1 MGYMDSDKRE
11 TILTINGEEMRF
23 SSNENLKNYLQ
34 EELNNWKWM
43 REMRGFGTVANDLYN
58 KFILSHISPLINRI
72 DGDPDNN
79 SSFVISD
86 NNFPY
91 IKSDSEDG
99 QLIARGRHEQGNIV
113 GLFLVV
119 YLCADVANLVRKS
132 PSVKSFV
139 EDGQFS
145 YEKAFALKLIMAN
158 VDFGSLSCDARI
170 GANDEL
176 IERFSQRVRESYSAL
191 EEFEDDVKLRLGDI
205 EESYEKRFS
214 QIDYNLKRR
223 VEKYKELSFN
233 VKTDTGKKLSDAQ
246 QDLKSAKDA
255 YHDQVD
261 LDASV
266 QYWSSRLSSHTR
278 AKYFWLLAVVCFMGI
293 TFFGLISYYGY
304 GAVSGLSK
312 SLHSVSLPL
321 DAEPLKSNSAASQK
335 SANKVVEATSPIQAS
350 DDKVLLGR
358 TTSELSLAMA
368 DLVGAAL
375 ALTLFG
381 VLIRIGLRQFN
392 SHSHCALD
400 ASERVTFVKTYL
412 ALLGEGKLKSDED
425 RRVILES
432 LFRTSQPG
440 VASEIPFSSPIELI
454 LKTIGDRK
462 V

>member
-1 MGYMDSDKRE
+1 MENGNSK
-11 TILTINGEEMRF
+11 TVLTINDEEMHF
-23 SSNENLKNYLQ
+23 SGVDSLKSYLQ
-34 EELNNWKWM
+34 EELDSWKWM
-43 REMRGFGTVANDLYN
+43 RDMKAFGAISNDLYN
-58 KFILSHISPLINRI
+58 KFVLHHISPLMNKIEGGT
-72 DGDPDNN
+72 DGGAE
-79 SSFVISD
+79 FVIKD
-86 NNFPY
+86 LRFPY

-99 QLIARGRHEQGNIV
+99 QLITRGRHEQGNVV
-113 GLFLVV
+113 GLFLVI
-119 YLCADVANLVRKS
+119 YLCPESQELIRRS
-132 PSVKSFV
+132 PAVKSFV
-139 EDGQFS
+139 EDGQYS
-145 YEKAFALKLIMAN
+145 YEQAFALKLVMAN
-158 VDFGSLSCDARI
+158 IDFGNLSYEARV
-170 GANDEL
+170 GTNDEL
-176 IERFSQRVRESYSAL
+176 VERFSQRVKESYSAL
-191 EEFEDDVKLRLGDI
+191 DEFEEDVKLRLAYI
-205 EESYEKRFS
+205 ESTYEKRFS
-214 QIDYNLKRR
+214 QIDHNLKRR
-223 VEKYKELSFN
+223 FERYKSFSSD
-233 VKTDTGKKLSDAQ
+233 VKADTGKKLSDAQ

-266 QYWSSRLSSHTR
+266 QYWSHRLTTHTR
-278 AKYFWLLAVVCFMGI
+278 AKYLWLFAVVCFMGI

-312 SLHSVSLPL
+312 SLHFVSLPL
-321 DAEPLKSNSAASQK
+321 ATEPQIASASEPAKSGA
-335 SANKVVEATSPIQAS
+335 KVVEATKPVNISE
-350 DDKVLLGR
+350 DKILLGR

-440 VASEIPFSSPIELI
+440 VATEIPFSSPIELI
-454 LKTIGDRK
+454 LKTIGDKR